1 MATATTPQERL
12 ITGEQLARMPDPGP
26 CELVAGRIV
35 KTAPPG
41 FDHGEIEGNGA
52 AMIRQYARANKLGRV
67 AVGEVGI
74 YVSRNPDTVRGVD
87 IAFISN
93 ERYAQRDP
101 TLAFLDV
108 APDLIVEVLSPS
120 NRISE
125 IIEKLREYFAVGVRL
140 VWLVDPDVKRVYAYR
155 SLTDFRLFEAH
166 DQLPGDDV
174 LPGFSMPV
182 AKFFE

>member
-12 ITGEQLARMPDPGP
+12 ITGEELARMPELGP

-35 KTAPPG
+35 EMAPPG
-41 FDHGEIEGNGA
+41 FDHGQVSGKGYRHIDDYVTA
-52 AMIRQYARANKLGRV
+52 HKLGQV
-67 AVGEVGI
+67 AVGDVGI
-74 YVSRNPDTVRGVD
+74 YIGRDPDTVRGAD
-87 IAFISN
+87 IAYVSN
-93 ERYAQRDP
+93 ERYAKRNP
-101 TLAFLDV
+101 SLAFLDV

-120 NRISE
+120 NRWSE
-125 IIEKLREYFAVGVRL
+125 IMDKLREYFAIGVRL
-140 VWLVDPDVKRVYAYR
+140 VWLVDPDKKRVYAYR
-155 SLTDFRLFEAH
+155 SLNDFSQFETN